1 MTRRLLKFAFPTAV
15 LLTASAFYMGGWA
28 VLSVQDL
35 PDYAT
40 VGAPVNL
47 EYIALQ
53 HGVDPLDKLDGE
65 IVARSGSSVVR
76 VTAREA
82 RRAHYTAS
90 ITLPSAGDWT
100 IAINSGFGNSNA
112 RLMPLRAVDEKSA
125 PPTVTDTE
133 RGRRLFVAKGCIT
146 CHVHNAVDPE
156 GTLQLKQV
164 GPDLTTKRYATEYLK
179 MFLKDPSIRPP
190 SSPNAMRMP
199 NLGLKPAEIAALAA
213 FVNDG
218 RAVTSTR

>member
-1 MTRRLLKFAFPTAV
+1 MTRRLLKFAFPMAV
-15 LLTASAFYMGGWA
+15 VLTASAFYMGGWA
-28 VLSVQDL
+28 VLKVEDL
-35 PDYAT
+35 PDYAA
-40 VGAPVNL
+40 VGMPVSL
-47 EYIALQ
+47 AYVALQ
-53 HGVDPLDKLDGE
+53 HGAEPLDKLDGE

-76 VTAREA
+76 VAARET

-112 RLMPLRAVDEKSA
+112 RLMPLRAVDGKAA
-125 PPTVTDTE
+125 PPTLSDAE

-146 CHVHNAVDPE
+146 CHVHNAVDPA

-164 GPDLTTKRYATEYLK
+164 GPDLTTKRYAAEYLA

-190 SSPNAMRMP
+190 STPNAMRMP
-199 NLGLKPAEIAALAA
+199 NLGLKPAEIASLVA
-213 FVNDG
+213 FVNTG
-218 RAVTSTR
+218 QQVTSAK